1 MFQDIV
7 LVVVMGTMHGDLH
20 ASFFFSILN
29 FVPTKCCNLRKSSSY
44 VCVSLNQT
52 ETNGLLPAC
61 YILCVYKF
69 SVIFFPT
76 LCFYICVL
84 DFILIQLDGQSFPPP
99 PLCVSSSVKLI
110 NYCFTG

>member
-76 LCFYICVL
+76 LCVCTYVF
-84 DFILIQLDGQSFPPP
+84 
-99 PLCVSSSVKLI
+99 
-110 NYCFTG
+110 